1 MCAQSLRPFA
11 VLVPANARTLR
22 SAPMVGMESN
32 ALAVSQRSARMQI
45 VVESVWFEQGL
56 ITLDVQAS
64 DTVAMVKAQIHGE
77 EGIRMDQ
84 QELYFHDENLMDTEP
99 RSRYNI
105 GDGATLVVWVH
116 VLIEAQ
122 TYTQECYELM
132 RQGEKVG
139 NVGCR
144 LCWCWMSPASEESH
158 WNSKNKHGKR
168 LRAYTGPPD
177 PNNFREVKTLPRP
190 AWKIR
195 RRRCSRTLLEVGQQ
209 DTA

>member
-1 MCAQSLRPFA
+1 MMCAQNLRPFA
-11 VLVPANARTLR
+11 VLVPVNARTLR
-22 SAPMVGMESN
+22 SAPTVGMESN
-32 ALAVSQRSARMQI
+32 ALAVSQRSARVQI

-56 ITLDVQAS
+56 ITLDVQAC
-64 DTVAMVKAQIHGE
+64 DTVAMVKAQIHSE

-84 QELYFHDENLMDTEP
+84 HELYFHDENLMDTEP
-99 RSRYNI
+99 LSGYNT

-132 RQGEKVG
+132 RKGEKVG
-139 NVGCR
+139 NIGCR

-168 LRAYTGPPD
+168 LRAYTGPLE
-177 PNNFREVKTLPRP
+177 PNNFHGCQL
-190 AWKIR
+190 
-195 RRRCSRTLLEVGQQ
+195 
-209 DTA
+209 